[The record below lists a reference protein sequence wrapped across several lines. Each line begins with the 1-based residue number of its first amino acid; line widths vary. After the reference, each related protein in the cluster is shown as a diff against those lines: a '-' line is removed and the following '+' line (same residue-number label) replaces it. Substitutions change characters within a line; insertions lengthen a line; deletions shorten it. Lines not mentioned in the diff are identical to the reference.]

1 MNLRHQSSRDVTYS
15 NQREITRMKDAD
27 FDLKPADS
35 QKKNFRK
42 QHQSTSE
49 RRNEFSEKTIQR
61 HTSSGDQDAVQEV
74 VHSLHEKRTVKKQK
88 QLVTMPKL
96 QQALKEKDI
105 DVSLSTVKRTVKR
118 LGFWYSKKGSQSKW
132 IKERQDIV
140 SWRHSYLRKVR
151 KYRQE
156 GRNIVYLDRTW
167 LNTNHV
173 VNGDWLD
180 HRSTSL
186 SAFEP
191 PCKGCGRV
199 LPTGKGTRLIFL
211 DAGSSEQG
219 LIPGCGLIFESK
231 TSSSDYHD
239 EMNKEHF
246 TEWFKDTLLP
256 KLPPQSVIVM
266 DNAPYHSHLVP
277 ESRVPNTGSRKP
289 EILAWLDRNNIDY
302 PENAIKAELLEF
314 VKQNKPRPKYVID
327 ELAAEHDH
335 EVLRL
340 PPRHCELNPIEMV
353 WADLK
358 GYVARRNSTY
368 KKKDIIDL
376 FNEAKSRFN
385 KERWAKFETHVS
397 REVEEKLW
405 LVDGIR
411 DDENIP
417 YIIDMTED
425 DNDDSDIDD
434 DLDEGE
440 GNDMEIDSDLEYYL
454 SDGINNSDVSKL
466 CDICQAA
473 TPPKQKK
480 RDKEV
485 QWFQCVYCKRWLHE
499 KCREKCRKG
508 AARKGDMCSR
518 CQSILRHKDLSTQ
531 LLLEPMDTET

>member
-35 QKKNFRK
+35 QKKNLRK
-42 QHQSTSE
+42 QHQSKSE
-49 RRNEFSEKTIQR
+49 RRNEYKSCFSEKTIQR
-61 HTSSGDQDAVQEV
+61 HTSSGDHDAVQEV
-74 VHSLHEKRTVKKQK
+74 VQSLHESAVKKQVVVPKKLDDFDESVVRRTIHDMYKKK
-88 QLVTMPKL
+88 QVVTMPKL

-118 LGFWYSKKGSQSKW
+118 LGFWYSKKGSQRRW

-156 GRNIVYLDRTW
+156 GRNIVYLDETW

-180 HRSTSL
+180 H
-186 SAFEP
+186 P
-191 PCKGCGRV
+191 N
-199 LPTGKGTRLIFL
+199 
-211 DAGSSEQG
+211 AGSSEQG
-219 LIPGCGLIFESK
+219 LIPECGLIFESK

-314 VKQNKPRPKYVID
+314 VKQNKPRPRYVID
-327 ELAAEHDH
+327 ELAAEHGH

-358 GYVARRNSTY
+358 GQC
-368 KKKDIIDL
+368 
-376 FNEAKSRFN
+376 KSRFN

-417 YIIDMTED
+417 YIIDTTEN

-454 SDGINNSDVSKL
+454 FDGINNSDVSKL

-499 KCREKCRKG
+499 KCRKG
-508 AARKGDMCSR
+508 AARKGDMCPR
-518 CQSILRHKDLSTQ
+518 CHSILRHKDLSTQ

>member
-1 MNLRHQSSRDVTYS
+1 
-15 NQREITRMKDAD
+15 MK
-27 FDLKPADS
+27 
-35 QKKNFRK
+35 
-42 QHQSTSE
+42 E
-49 RRNEFSEKTIQR
+49 
-61 HTSSGDQDAVQEV
+61 
-74 VHSLHEKRTVKKQK
+74 
-88 QLVTMPKL
+88 
-96 QQALKEKDI
+96 
-105 DVSLSTVKRTVKR
+105 
-118 LGFWYSKKGSQSKW
+118 
-132 IKERQDIV
+132 
-140 SWRHSYLRKVR
+140 
-151 KYRQE
+151 
-156 GRNIVYLDRTW
+156 
-167 LNTNHV
+167 
-173 VNGDWLD
+173 
-180 HRSTSL
+180 
-186 SAFEP
+186 
-191 PCKGCGRV
+191 
-199 LPTGKGTRLIFL
+199 TRLIIL

-314 VKQNKPRPKYVID
+314 VKQNKPRPRYVID
-327 ELAAEHDH
+327 ELAAEHSH

-340 PPRHCELNPIEMV
+340 PPR
-353 WADLK
+353 LK

-397 REVEEKLW
+397 RKVEEKLW

-434 DLDEGE
+434 
-440 GNDMEIDSDLEYYL
+440 DMEIDSDLEYYL

-485 QWFQCVYCKRWLHE
+485 QWFQCVYCKR
-499 KCREKCRKG
+499 
-508 AARKGDMCSR
+508 
-518 CQSILRHKDLSTQ
+518 
-531 LLLEPMDTET
+531 

>member
-35 QKKNFRK
+35 QKKNLRK

-49 RRNEFSEKTIQR
+49 RRNEYKSCFSEKTIQR
-61 HTSSGDQDAVQEV
+61 HTSSGDHDAVQEV
-74 VHSLHEKRTVKKQK
+74 VQSLHESAVKKQVVVPKKLDDFDESVVRRTIHDMYKKK
-88 QLVTMPKL
+88 QAVTMPKL

-105 DVSLSTVKRTVKR
+105 DVSLSTMKRTVKR
-118 LGFWYSKKGSQSKW
+118 LGFWYSKKGSQRRW
-132 IKERQDIV
+132 IKKRQDIV

-156 GRNIVYLDRTW
+156 GRNIVYLDETW

-180 HRSTSL
+180 HPSTSL

-191 PCKGCGRV
+191 PCKGCGHV
-199 LPTGKGTRLIFL
+199 LPTGKGTRLIIL

-256 KLPPQSVIVM
+256 MLPPQSVIVM

-314 VKQNKPRPKYVID
+314 VKQNKPRP
-327 ELAAEHDH
+327 
-335 EVLRL
+335 
-340 PPRHCELNPIEMV
+340 
-353 WADLK
+353 
-358 GYVARRNSTY
+358 
-368 KKKDIIDL
+368 
-376 FNEAKSRFN
+376 
-385 KERWAKFETHVS
+385 

-454 SDGINNSDVSKL
+454 FDGINNSDVSKL

-473 TPPKQKK
+473 TSPKQKK

-499 KCREKCRKG
+499 KCRKG
-508 AARKGDMCSR
+508 AARKGDMCPR
-518 CQSILRHKDLSTQ
+518 CHSILRHKDLSTQ